1 MLRKYRTEIII
12 MLLIHTG
19 FMVYQL
25 FAQHYLPGNA
35 TEYIITADNL
45 RNEGTFYSG
54 DLSQHIE
61 PELYT
66 KYSPGYPLF
75 LLITRLFTQS
85 MVPLILLQ
93 LALSMFSFFAMLRVF
108 QPEGYA
114 RILAAAFILFY
125 PSQFIYTNLV
135 MPGILFQFLLMMA
148 ALILYRYLQKERF
161 RLLFFYQLMI
171 VLAIFVRPMLYPFI
185 ILNMILFLVLY
196 YRYRQRL
203 LIISSLIPVVFVI
216 IYASFNQQRTGYFH
230 VSSIHETRLVDHH
243 LYYYLM
249 DQHGEE
255 EALEITGEIK
265 TNCGQETDFSKRSEC
280 LSDAAIKIF
289 KEDPVSYG
297 WFLLKGTG
305 RLFIDPGGDH
315 LYHFFG
321 MKRSGEEGFMHH
333 ANKNGI
339 KGAWKYLR
347 MQQTGMIILLLVVAV
362 FNLLRAAGFLF
373 FLFNRKVDMAFRL
386 FLFFLAGFLAI
397 ASGPLGMQGSMLPL
411 VLLFT
416 GAAAYQYGSWL
427 SMLTGKKQEL
437 TGRE

>member
-1 MLRKYRTEIII
+1 

-45 RNEGTFYSG
+45 RNEGTLYSG

-61 PELYT
+61 TEGYT
-66 KYSPGYPLF
+66 RYSPGYPLI
-75 LLITRLFTQS
+75 LLLTRLFTQS
-85 MVPLILLQ
+85 FVPLILLQ
-93 LALSMFSFFAMLRVF
+93 LALSMLSFITMLRVF

-114 RILAAAFILFY
+114 RILAAVFILFY
-125 PSQFIYTNLV
+125 PAQFIYTNLV
-135 MPGILFQFLLMMA
+135 LPEILFQFLLMMA
-148 ALILYRYLQKERF
+148 AFILYRYLQKEKF
-161 RLLFFYQLMI
+161 RLLFSYQLMI
-171 VLAIFVRPMLYPFI
+171 VLAILVRPMLYPFI

-230 VSSIHETRLVDHH
+230 VSSIHETRLVEHH

-249 DQHGEE
+249 DQRGEE
-255 EALEITGEIK
+255 EAQVITGEIK
-265 TNCGQETDFSKRSEC
+265 TNCGRETDFSKRSEC
-280 LSDAAIKIF
+280 LADAATSIF
-289 KEDPVSYG
+289 KEDPLRYG

-305 RLFIDPGGDH
+305 RLFIDPGGDQ

-321 MKRSGEEGFMHH
+321 MESSGDQGFVHQ
-333 ANKNGI
+333 ANKSGI
-339 KGAWKYLR
+339 KGAWEYLR
-347 MQQTGMIILLLVVAV
+347 LQQTGMIILLILVAV
-362 FNLLRAAGFLF
+362 FNLLRAVGFLL
-373 FLFNRKVDMAFRL
+373 FLFNRKIDMAFRL
-386 FLFFLAGFLAI
+386 FLFFLAGFLAV
-397 ASGPLGMQGSMLPL
+397 ASGPLGMPVSMLPL

-416 GAAAYQYGSWL
+416 GAAAYQYGSWF
-427 SMLTGKKQEL
+427 SM
-437 TGRE
+437 RSVSRRA

>member
-12 MLLIHTG
+12 ILLIHTG

-25 FAQHYLPGNA
+25 FVQHYLPGSS
-35 TEYIITADNL
+35 TEYITTADNL
-45 RNEGTFYSG
+45 HNAGTLYSG

-66 KYSPGYPLF
+66 KYSPGYPLV
-75 LLITRLFTQS
+75 LLLTGLFTQS

-93 LALSMFSFFAMLRVF
+93 LALSMLSFITMLRIF

-114 RILAAAFILFY
+114 RILATAFVLLY
-125 PSQFIYTNLV
+125 PAQFIYTNLV
-135 MPGILFQFLLMMA
+135 LPGILFQFLLMMA
-148 ALILYRYLQKERF
+148 ALILYKYLQKERF

-171 VLAIFVRPMLYPFI
+171 VLAIFVKPMLYPFV

-203 LIISSLIPVVFVI
+203 LIISSLVPVVFVI
-216 IYASFNQQRTGYFH
+216 IYASFNQQRTSYFH

-249 DQHGEE
+249 DRQGEE
-255 EALEITGEIK
+255 EAMEITREIRA
-265 TNCGQETDFSKRSEC
+265 NCGRETDFSKRSAC
-280 LSDAAIKIF
+280 LSAAATKIL

-305 RLFIDPGGDH
+305 RFFIDPGGDQ
-315 LYHFFG
+315 LFRFFG
-321 MKRSGEEGFMHH
+321 IESSAEKGFMHH
-333 ANKNGI
+333 ANKSGI
-339 KGAWKYLR
+339 KGAWEYLR
-347 MQQTGMIILLLVVAV
+347 MQQTGMVILLLVVSV
-362 FNLLRAAGFLF
+362 FNLLRIAGFLF
-373 FLFNRKVDMAFRL
+373 FLFNRKIDLAFRL
-386 FLFFLAGFLAI
+386 FLFFLAGFLAF

-411 VLLFT
+411 VLFFT

-427 SMLTGKKQEL
+427 SMFSIS
-437 TGRE
+437 RRA